1 MDIFQKIAE
10 RKIQEAIENGEFD
23 NLPNR
28 GKPIKLDE
36 DISIPQELRM
46 AYKILK
52 NAGCLPPELELRNEI
67 VSLRTMI
74 DSLDDDNERIRKI
87 RELNF
92 KLLKLNELRKKP
104 FHLEDFPE
112 YQDKIHQNSF
122 RKISL
127 NPIPSP

>member
-10 RKIQEAIENGEFD
+10 RKILEAMDNGEFD
-23 NLPNR
+23 SLPNR
-28 GKPIKLDE
+28 GKPINIDD
-36 DISIPQELRM
+36 DIFIPQELRM

-92 KLLKLNELRKKP
+92 KLLKLNELRKRS
-104 FHLEDFPE
+104 FHLEDFPD
-112 YQDKIHQNSF
+112 YQDKIYQKF
-122 RKISL
+122 
-127 NPIPSP
+127 IP